1 MSEPNSPRVFATGIS
16 GTIGRHLVN
25 RVENISF
32 TDFCRGSHLPSEI
45 DLSGSTVI
53 HLAGVI
59 GVRSVETDPS
69 EARSVNVSKTLE
81 FAKLCMERGVERF
94 VYVSSAHVYKSSDLP
109 VNEEGLLEPGSE
121 YATQKL
127 EAEERLR
134 ELTKSSP
141 LELISLR
148 LFSVLSLDGT
158 PETLGARVARALE
171 SNTPLVIP
179 FAADRRDFL
188 SPMAYANLILQIAT
202 SDSVK
207 HKIIN
212 VGSGNALSV
221 EDAVRRLLTSNRQLD
236 LAIEFETKFSAIPNL
251 VADNQRLRQT
261 LGAQAGS
268 LAFP

>member
-1 MSEPNSPRVFATGIS
+1 
-16 GTIGRHLVN
+16 
-25 RVENISF
+25 
-32 TDFCRGSHLPSEI
+32 
-45 DLSGSTVI
+45 
-53 HLAGVI
+53 
-59 GVRSVETDPS
+59 
-69 EARSVNVSKTLE
+69 
-81 FAKLCMERGVERF
+81 MERGVERF